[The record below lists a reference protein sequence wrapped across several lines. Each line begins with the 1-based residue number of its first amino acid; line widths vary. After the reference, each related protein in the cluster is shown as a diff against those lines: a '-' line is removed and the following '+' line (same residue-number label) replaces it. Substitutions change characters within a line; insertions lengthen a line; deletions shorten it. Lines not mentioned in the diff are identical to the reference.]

1 MFTAVVY
8 IHVKPEALDQFIEA
22 TLDNVRNSLQ
32 EPGILRFDFLQQQDD
47 PERFIL
53 YETYR
58 TSEAQ
63 LQHRETAHYAR
74 WRDAVTDMMAEPRS
88 AVKYAVLSPLS

>member
-63 LQHRETAHYAR
+63 LQHRETAPYAR